1 MIAVTS
7 MRMLGAV
14 IGAAA
19 FGALVAVTVFSST
32 ASATHSW
39 GSYHWGRT
47 SNPFTLQLGDNVSD
61 KWQPYLQTAASN
73 SKTYA
78 STDNATHDWDDAPV
92 LNVDPTL
99 VASGKDPRKCKPTS
113 GRVEVCNAK
122 YGNNGWLG
130 LAQIWTSGSLIVQGT
145 AKMNDSY
152 FNTSTYN
159 KAGWRNLVMCQE
171 IGHTFGLAHVNE
183 NNNNLNTGSC
193 MDYTSD
199 PDGTRID
206 NKDPWGKETN
216 QYPNQH
222 DYDQLGII
230 YNALDSTTT
239 VGSATAASKMPPAAN
254 QGYFNSRAEW
264 GALKQRSADGEVEI
278 YERDF
283 GGGNKVHTR
292 VIRVVEKTPTPDS
305 TGGNHDHHD
314 HHDH

>member
-1 MIAVTS
+1 MIHNKGTWRS
-7 MRMLGAV
+7 RSTILK
-14 IGAAA
+14 AAA
-19 FGALVAVTVFSST
+19 FATAAGLLATPVLAV
-32 ASATHSW
+32 HSW
-39 GSYHWGRT
+39 STYHWKRT
-47 SNPFTLQLGDNVSD
+47 TTQISPPVGDNVTTTWDS
-61 KWQPYLQTAASN
+61 YLTTAIADWNRSTVIQS
-73 SKTYA
+73 SKVVGGTTR
-78 STDNATHDWDDAPV
+78 STCAPR
-92 LNVDPTL
+92 
-99 VASGKDPRKCKPTS
+99 A
-113 GRVEVCNAK
+113 GRIEVCNYT
-122 YGNNGWLG
+122 YGATGWLG
-130 LAQIWTSGSLIVQGT
+130 IAQIWATRSHITQAV

-183 NNNNLNTGSC
+183 NNNNSNTGSC

-305 TGGNHDHHD
+305 TGGSHDHHD
-314 HHDH
+314 H